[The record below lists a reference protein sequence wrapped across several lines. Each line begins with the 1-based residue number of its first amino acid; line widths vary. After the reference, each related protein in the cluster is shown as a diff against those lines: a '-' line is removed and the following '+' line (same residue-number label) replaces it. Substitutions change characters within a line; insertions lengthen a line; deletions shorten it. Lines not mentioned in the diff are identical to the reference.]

1 MYLNVFP
8 IDEWEETMEKAFL
21 NISINIAPSFTYRLR
36 DTNILLSSE
45 GSVIGIKQKPS
56 IIRQLQKIIVDLDD
70 NKRKK
75 SQLEQVIFFFL
86 VWTYY

>member
-45 GSVIGIKQKPS
+45 GSVIGTKQKPN
-56 IIRQLQKIIVDLDD
+56 IVRQLQKIVADLDD

-86 VWTYY
+86 V